1 MNILNVVDSL
11 DETIEQSEIES
22 LFCLLEYYNK
32 GLTMSIYLESDGVQP
47 QTNQQTQKP
56 SIFEKLWNGIK
67 RLFEIVKNAFNKFF
81 NLFKKKPFKVQ
92 NETKAIMSESP
103 DAATNDAKALEA
115 LQRIIDK
122 FKQSNPN
129 ATINGVEVVND
140 IVNIYTKG
148 SDDKWYFHKFSL
160 DSQEPIQEAAV
171 LEKIASPIMTGV
183 QQASRIGSL
192 TGNAGLGVAVGAG
205 SAALSTANTAAKAA
219 LSALSFPI
227 GILAG
232 FAIGKAFSI
241 CANALE
247 KMIINKQ
254 TSLPQPDVIKR
265 AGNDLIV
272 QSDSFYTIM
281 TNLKLNTNVE
291 ILAKPIY
298 EYIKHDKFDHTGENC
313 ITVMDNWLKRA
324 TNDPVISNMINGNGT
339 GNQVD
344 LNNLQL
350 QMITDAG
357 IYIQLLN
364 TTNGDAEI
372 LQMFNKLNESYDKT
386 NKFIQSPDCIINK
399 IPSDQ
404 IKQTISNVLTKN
416 AKQCLVFI
424 NCLNTIKSIGTSI
437 WENITIAKN
446 KINNN
451 NNNNIPR
458 TA

>member
-47 QTNQQTQKP
+47 QANQQTQKP

-103 DAATNDAKALEA
+103 DAAANDAKALEA
-115 LQRIIDK
+115 AA
-122 FKQSNPN
+122 NE
-129 ATINGVEVVND
+129 GE
-140 IVNIYTKG
+140 
-148 SDDKWYFHKFSL
+148 
-160 DSQEPIQEAAV
+160 IQKEAAV
-171 LEKIASPIMTGV
+171 LGKVASPVMTGV

-192 TGNAGLGVAVGAG
+192 TGNTGLGVAVGAG

-281 TNLKLNTNVE
+281 TNLKLDTNVE

-339 GNQVD
+339 GNQAD

-350 QMITDAG
+350 QIITDAG

-451 NNNNIPR
+451 NIPR